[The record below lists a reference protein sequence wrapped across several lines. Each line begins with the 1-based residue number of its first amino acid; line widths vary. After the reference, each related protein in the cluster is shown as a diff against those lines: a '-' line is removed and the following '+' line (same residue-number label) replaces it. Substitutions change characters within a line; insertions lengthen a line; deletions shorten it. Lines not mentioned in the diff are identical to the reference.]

1 MKARILSN
9 LQKYFEANISKH
21 QTNIEIMLN
30 NPMAIHEHVDYV
42 GAIENELGKMAEYVD
57 KLEVLKQYFID

>member
-1 MKARILSN
+1 MKAHILSS

-21 QTNIEIMLN
+21 QTNIEIISN
-30 NPMAIHEHVDYV
+30 NPMAMHYV

>member
-42 GAIENELGKMAEYVD
+42 GAIENELAKMAEYVD